1 VLAVCTILLSV
12 VLTPAWPW
20 LHDYLLGES
29 ATFHF
34 ASLIQP
40 GLFVS
45 LVLVALGIGVGI
57 LIYRG
62 AGETDPFAAK
72 LPGPFRFLENRM
84 WIDEFYD
91 ATVLALARFAA
102 RLSDFLDRYFWDGIV
117 RLVGGIGFLFA
128 RLTKGFDERAINSGV
143 DDATVVTR
151 GFGRLLSRAQSG
163 QVQTYL
169 AAIAIAMVAL
179 FLLYAWSI

>member
-1 VLAVCTILLSV
+1 
-12 VLTPAWPW
+12 
-20 LHDYLLGES
+20 
-29 ATFHF
+29 
-34 ASLIQP
+34 
-40 GLFVS
+40 
-45 LVLVALGIGVGI
+45 
-57 LIYRG
+57 
-62 AGETDPFAAK
+62 
-72 LPGPFRFLENRM
+72 
-84 WIDEFYD
+84 
-91 ATVLALARFAA
+91 VLALARFAA